1 MKKLVV
7 LLFLVIL
14 FACEGKQGPMGP
26 TGPSGA
32 TIIYI
37 TGVISNGDYEG
48 DWIQFNNWYIEEDAV
63 VQVYFSQD
71 KDEYAWLFIEEFQ
84 LTRSI
89 IYVYDPWREYLGY
102 DYEIKIIKDSEV

>member
-1 MKKLVV
+1 MKRLIV

-14 FACEGKQGPMGP
+14 FSCEGKQGLMGP

-37 TGVISNGDYEG
+37 TGVISNSDYEG
-48 DWIQFNNWYIEEDAV
+48 NWIQFNNWFIEEDAV

-71 KDEYAWLFIEEFQ
+71 KDEYTWFFIEEFQ
-84 LTRSI
+84 LTHRN

-102 DYEIKIIKDSEV
+102 DYEIKIIKNNEV